1 MATAQGLK
9 ATHNVGDR
17 VASVDDKVKAVDNK
31 VTMVIDGTRRLRTV
45 IKRACLTLSYL
56 EGKQARVVMDQVKR
70 SSSPLALTGF
80 KRRAQPS
87 SQGTNYDRTF
97 SNGSLRLIRLLTT
110 TLRVVPITRERPN
123 GFSKAVSSRDG
134 NPLVRSCGFTESVR
148 FLFYFINLITADGH
162 LL

>member
-9 ATHNVGDR
+9 ATHTVCDR
-17 VASVDDKVKAVDNK
+17 VTSVDDKVKAVDNK

-45 IKRACLTLSYL
+45 IKRACLTLLYL

-80 KRRAQPS
+80 GGRAQPS

-97 SNGSLRLIRLLTT
+97 SDGSPRLIRLLTT
-110 TLRVVPITRERPN
+110 TLRVVPTTRERPN

-134 NPLVRSCGFTESVR
+134 NPLAHSCGFTEIVR
-148 FLFYFINLITADGH
+148 FLFFIFILLIYFDH
-162 LL
+162 R